1 VQSLKDFFKSKQYKE
16 LKNDTE
22 NVREYLLKDD
32 IIEEQKTIL
41 RK

>member
-16 LKNDTE
+16 IKNDTE

>member
-1 VQSLKDFFKSKQYKE
+1 MQSLKDFFKSKQYKE